1 MTDELKRILYVEDVA
16 SIATVAV
23 MVLED
28 LGGFE
33 VRHFLS
39 GQAALE
45 ALPDFAP
52 QLLLLDVMMPGMDGP
67 ETLRRIRELP
77 EGRDLPAIFMTAKA
91 QVHEQDEYIA
101 MGALGVIVKPFEPIS
116 LSDTIR
122 EMWNT
127 RSAVTS

>member
-1 MTDELKRILYVEDVA
+1 MSDDLKRILYVEDVG

-39 GQAALE
+39 GQE
-45 ALPDFAP
+45 ALDALPGFAP
-52 QLLLLDVMMPGMDGP
+52 QLVLLDVMMPGMDGP

-101 MGALGVIVKPFEPIS
+101 MGALGVIVKPFEPVS
-116 LSDTIR
+116 LSQTIR
-122 EMWNT
+122 DMWHSRET
-127 RSAVTS
+127 AAA

>member
-1 MTDELKRILYVEDVA
+1 MTDELKKILYVEDVN

-33 VRHFLS
+33 VQHFLS
-39 GQAALE
+39 GQE
-45 ALPDFAP
+45 ALDALPGFAP
-52 QLLLLDVMMPGMDGP
+52 QLVLLDVMMPGMDGP
-67 ETLRRIRELP
+67 EALRQIRQMP
-77 EGRDLPAIFMTAKA
+77 EGRDIPAIFMTAKA
-91 QVHEQDEYIA
+91 QMHEQDEYIA

-116 LSDTIR
+116 LSQTIR

-127 RSAVTS
+127 RQPAAA

>member
-39 GQAALE
+39 GQAALD

-77 EGRDLPAIFMTAKA
+77 EGRGLPAIFMTAKA

>member
-1 MTDELKRILYVEDVA
+1 MSDDLKKILYVEDVS

-39 GQAALE
+39 GQEAVD
-45 ALPDFAP
+45 ALPAFEP
-52 QLLLLDVMMPGMDGP
+52 QLVLLDVMMPGMDGP
-67 ETLRRIRELP
+67 EALRRIRQLP
-77 EGRDLPAIFMTAKA
+77 QGRDLPAIFMTAKA

-101 MGALGVIVKPFEPIS
+101 MGALGVIVKPFEPVS

-122 EMWNT
+122 KMWKT
-127 RSAVTS
+127 RDSAIA

>member
-1 MTDELKRILYVEDVA
+1 MSDELKKILYIEDVK
-16 SIATVAV
+16 SIAMVAV

-39 GQAALE
+39 GQEAID

-52 QLLLLDVMMPGMDGP
+52 QLVLLDVMMPGMDGP
-67 ETLRRIRELP
+67 EALRRIRELP

-91 QVHEQDEYIA
+91 QVHEQDDYIA

-122 EMWNT
+122 EMWKT
-127 RSAVTS
+127 RSATA